1 MSATYRALREHGY
14 ADLTIQQIA
23 DEFEKSK
30 SLIYYHYDTR
40 TELLVAFIDHLLERY
55 LADLDDLGPPEGETS
70 LSGLVDHLL
79 TPDLDDETV
88 AFWRAMLELRAQAA
102 HDERFREQFRTA
114 DERIQAAIADYLR
127 EAAAAGVVECNPDRT
142 ARFLRAAANG
152 AILRAATLDE
162 GNLDAVRA
170 AMLDH
175 LERLAPGDQ

>member
-40 TELLVAFIDHLLERY
+40 TELLVAFIDHLL
-55 LADLDDLGPPEGETS
+55 
-70 LSGLVDHLL
+70 

-102 HDERFREQFRTA
+102 H